1 MLTYVIFRLAV
12 FLARRLPERWGSAI
26 ARGLARL
33 VYRVSPL
40 SSAGRDNARHVLG
53 PDASTDSVSRLAR
66 QAVQSRLLNYYDL
79 LRLSAMP
86 LQELSRRVTF
96 EGLEHLERVV
106 VEKRGAVVASGH
118 IGPMEFMIQAVVGLG
133 YPLIG
138 VTEHLKP
145 ERLHRFVMGLRSAHG
160 LNLISTQGSLL
171 DVYRRLKRGEVL
183 LSAIDRDSTGTGLF
197 VDVFGAPAWMPD
209 GYARV
214 AVRANVPLLFGFC
227 HRAERGGVVNKIYPP
242 IYPDRSLGKEDA
254 VVDLIQQAVRLF
266 EDAVREYPQ
275 EWHLSTPIWQLAQE
289 RLEKGAPG

>member
-12 FLARRLPERWGSAI
+12 FLARRLPERWGIAI
-26 ARGLARL
+26 ARWLARV

-40 SSAGRDNARHVLG
+40 SEAGRDNARHVLG
-53 PDASTDSVSRLAR
+53 PDADSDSVSRLAQ

-86 LQELSRRVTF
+86 LEELNRRVTI

-118 IGPMEFMIQAVVGLG
+118 VGPVEFMIQAVVALG

-138 VTEHLKP
+138 ITEHLKP
-145 ERLHRFVMGLRSAHG
+145 ERLHQFVIGLRSAHG
-160 LNLISTQGSLL
+160 LNLISTEGSLL

-183 LSAIDRDSTGTGLF
+183 LSAIDRDSTGTGL
-197 VDVFGAPAWMPD
+197 VIDVFGAPAWLPD

-214 AVRANVPLLFGFC
+214 AARANVPLIFGFC
-227 HRAERGGVVNKIYPP
+227 HRTEEGGVANKVYPP
-242 IYPDRSLGKEDA
+242 IYPDMSLGKEER
-254 VVDLIQQAVRLF
+254 VVRLVEQATQLF
-266 EDAVREYPQ
+266 EEAVREYPH
-275 EWHLSTPIWQLAQE
+275 EWHLSAPIWRLAQE
-289 RLEKGAPG
+289 RLAEGEPG

>member
-1 MLTYVIFRLAV
+1 MLTYLIFRLAV
-12 FLARRLPERWGSAI
+12 FLARHLPERWGSAI
-26 ARGLARL
+26 VRWLARL

-40 SSAGRDNARHVLG
+40 SQAGRDNARHVLG
-53 PDASTDSVSRLAR
+53 PDATPDSVSHLAR

-86 LQELSRRVTF
+86 LQELNRRVTF

-106 VEKRGAVVASGH
+106 AEKRGAVVTSGH
-118 IGPMEFMIQAVVGLG
+118 IGPMEFMIQAVVALG

-145 ERLHRFVMGLRSAHG
+145 ERLHRFVIDLRSAHG

-197 VDVFGAPAWMPD
+197 INVFGAPAWMPD
-209 GYARV
+209 GYARI
-214 AVRANVPLLFGFC
+214 AVRANVPLIFGFC
-227 HRAERGGVVNKIYPP
+227 HRTEQGGVTNKIYPP
-242 IYPDRSLGKEDA
+242 LYPDRSLGKEEA
-254 VVDLIQQAVRLF
+254 AVDLIQQTVRLF
-266 EDAVREYPQ
+266 EEAVREYPQ
-275 EWHLSTPIWQLAQE
+275 EWHLSAPIWQLAQE
-289 RLEKGAPG
+289 RLGKGDWG